1 MTISEALVLEFDEEV
16 AKARRLVERA
26 REESFAWHPP
36 GQSMTL
42 GLLVNSIVEV
52 PTQITTAI
60 SQNSLELTRVD
71 KSGTT
76 AMVAPCSGTSYLEAF
91 DSNVVAARNDIVG
104 TSDERLLGSLSFESN
119 GKTVLAMPREA
130 VIRHVVLGRLRW
142 HRALLAKYL
151 DLARGAIR
159 PSPDKMQDC
168 SAAESSE
175 CCQA

>member
-60 SQNSLELTRVD
+60 SQNSWEVTRVD
-71 KSGTT
+71 KSGTA
-76 AMVAPCSGTSYLEAF
+76 AMLASCSGTSFLEAF

-175 CCQA
+175 CRQA